1 MAKRRDEAVGLRFPD
16 ADPVLRGKR
25 RRPEMLFEFLLAIAD
40 EHFAQAAHAREAV
53 TAKTFPAYRA
63 DLHRKMLA
71 MLGPLPKRTP
81 LRPQLVGVVKRAG
94 YRIEKVI
101 FESMPRFYVTANLY
115 VPTDGEAPFPGVL
128 SPCGHSSEAK
138 ASDTYQHV
146 YVSLVRKGFA
156 VLAYDPLGQGERS
169 QYWDPVAG
177 RSILGLCVPEHLN
190 CGNQLYLL
198 GENLAK
204 YRIWDGVRALD
215 YLVSRPEVDS
225 TRIGCTGNSG
235 GGTLTT
241 YLVAF
246 DDRFAVGAPGC
257 YVTTLRER
265 FLSRKSA
272 DPEQNLLPQVAR
284 GIDHFEYL
292 AMHAPKPLIIC
303 AVKQDFFPIK
313 GARQTYRWLRDLY
326 GTLDARGKV
335 AKVEADLPHGFSQ
348 PLREGMYRWFQRW
361 LQPTSGEKTWEE
373 SPVTLEQPETLWCTR
388 TGQVATSLNDQRTI
402 HVFITKTLKDAL
414 RRHPRPTRE
423 ALARYRRRVKADLLS
438 LLGIA
443 LPKGEGKGDGN
454 LFLCS
459 VTPRDVAC
467 ARKRIPSPFPSKE
480 GEAGS
485 LVWEH
490 VVIESEPGI
499 VVPGVLYRPK
509 DARGALPGLLLVH
522 ESGKD
527 ATLLEA
533 RRAAAR
539 GMVVL
544 TVDIRGVGETRSCVM
559 GWGSDY
565 DAPYGTET
573 DLNYMSCMV
582 GRPLLGGRT
591 LDVMASARYLA
602 GRDDVAGAACAARG
616 VGVGGLTVLLA
627 SALEKCI
634 GEVVVEDVPVDYRSA
649 VEADVC
655 RFPTK
660 FLLPG
665 VLQRLDLPD
674 VAALMAPRPLTLITL
689 LDAQGRPLD
698 PDAARRRYRR
708 TQRVY
713 RWLKASRRLR
723 FARRY

>member
-1 MAKRRDEAVGLRFPD
+1 MAKESSKVKDFEFPEAG
-16 ADPVLRGKR
+16 PVLRGKR

-40 EHFAQAAHAREAV
+40 EQFAQAARTREAV
-53 TAKTFPAYRA
+53 TAETFPAYRA
-63 DLHRKMLA
+63 GLHRKMLA

-81 LRPQLVGVVKRAG
+81 LRPQVAGVVERAG

-101 FESMPRFYVTANLY
+101 FESLPRFYVTANLY
-115 VPTDGEAPFPGVL
+115 LPTEGEPPYPAVL
-128 SPCGHSSEAK
+128 SPCGHHPDGK
-138 ASDTYQHV
+138 ACDTYQHV
-146 YVSLVRKGFA
+146 YVSLARKGFV

-177 RSILGLCVPEHLN
+177 RSILGLCVREHLN

-204 YRIWDGVRALD
+204 YRIWDGVRSLD
-215 YLVSRPEVDS
+215 YLLSRPEVDPQ
-225 TRIGCTGNSG
+225 RIGCTGNSG

-272 DPEQNLLPQVAR
+272 DPEQNLLPQVAE

-303 AVKQDFFPIK
+303 ATKQDFFPIK
-313 GARQTYRWLRDLY
+313 GARQTYRRLRELY
-326 GTLDARGKV
+326 GTLGAREKV

-361 LQPTSGEKTWEE
+361 LQPSGGEKTWKE
-373 SPVTLEQPETLWCTR
+373 SPVTLEEPETLQCTR

-402 HVFITKTLKDAL
+402 HYFITRTLRQAL
-414 RRHPRPTRE
+414 GEHPRPTRE
-423 ALARYRRRVKADLLS
+423 GLARYRKRVKGDLLS
-438 LLGIA
+438 LLA
-443 LPKGEGKGDGN
+443 MTLPEGAPGAE
-454 LFLCS
+454 
-459 VTPRDVAC
+459 TT
-467 ARKRIPSPFPSKE
+467 KR

-485 LVWEH
+485 LAWEH
-490 VVIESEPGI
+490 VVIESESGI
-499 VVPGVLYRPK
+499 VVPRVLYRPK
-509 DARGALPGLLLVH
+509 DARGVLPALLLVH
-522 ESGKD
+522 GLGKE

-533 RRAAAR
+533 RRAEAR

-544 TVDIRGVGETRSCVM
+544 TVDVRGVGETRSRVSA
-559 GWGSDY
+559 WNLDY

-573 DLNYMSCMV
+573 DLSYTSFMV

-591 LDVMASARYLA
+591 LDVMASARYLT
-602 GRDDVAGAACAARG
+602 GREDVADGTLVARG
-616 VGVGGLTVLLA
+616 AGLGGLAVFLA
-627 SALEKCI
+627 SALEKGI
-634 GEVVVEDVPVDYRSA
+634 TESVVEDVPVDYRSM

-655 RFPTK
+655 RQRSK

-674 VAALMAPRPLTLITL
+674 VAALMAPRPLTLINL

-698 PDAARRRYRR
+698 PEVARRRYGH

-713 RWLKASRRLR
+713 RWLKASRNLR